1 MTAVHHITGRL
12 RLRFIELKNR
22 RELCHAVEKA
32 IRTLPMVRLVQANAV
47 TGSLLIHYDARGTQQ
62 AILLKQ
68 IHNILAHQFGFAFS
82 SDRFGKT
89 TASAPCYDSNS
100 LVERMT
106 NMVVEKVVEQSALTL
121 LGLLI

>member
-12 RLRFIELKNR
+12 RLRFIELKSR
-22 RELCHAVEKA
+22 RDLCHAVEKA

-47 TGSLLIHYDARGTQQ
+47 TGSLLIHYAARGTQQ

-68 IHNILAHQFGFAFS
+68 IRNILAHQFGFAFS

-89 TASAPCYDSNS
+89 TASAPSNA

-106 NMVVEKVVEQSALTL
+106 NMIVEKIVEQSAWTL